1 MQIHRHENLRSRLG
15 ALAMFLVIGAM
26 VASGCGADGALGM
39 QDWQRDLLGLIGLP
53 PIIPIFVPGGTGAQ
67 GQQGPPGAP
76 GAPGADGPNIIIA
89 RAVVNGDGTL
99 QDSEDITVV
108 RTAPGQYQLTIDTTG
123 DILPAGTTEDD
134 FEVFLTL
141 KEGTDSTDLTPFYS
155 PVSLVGTT
163 LRVDVRI
170 SFGDGFNDSAFSV
183 TVILPAG

>member
-1 MQIHRHENLRSRLG
+1 MRKYRSHRFG
-15 ALAMFLVIGAM
+15 ILACTLAVAAM
-26 VASGCGADGALGM
+26 AASGCGDDGALGM

-53 PIIPIFVPGGTGAQ
+53 PIIPIPIPGGTGAA
-67 GQQGPPGAP
+67 GPAGPAGAP
-76 GAPGADGPNIIIA
+76 GVDGPNIIIA

-108 RTAPGQYQLTIDTTG
+108 RTAQGQYELTIDTTG
-123 DILPAGTTEDD
+123 DTVPAGTTEDD

-155 PVSLVGTT
+155 PISLVGTT

-183 TVILPAG
+183 TVILPAP